1 MMEVTNEASLNNFK
15 LEEEFLLSLMHSK
28 EEESKNA
35 KSVKIKNVL
44 LLFFLLKIDDNE

>member
-15 LEEEFLLSLMHSK
+15 LEEDVLLSLMHSK

-35 KSVKIKNVL
+35 KSVKIKNV
-44 LLFFLLKIDDNE
+44 FPVIFPP